1 MIPPQEKT
9 MPPRKS
15 LDIDADLAALQA
27 RADKLR
33 AYQKLMLG
41 ELVLETGV
49 HKLLDADQ
57 IRDALI
63 RARDQAKATPAPQ
76 EDRHDAGGTFPAPP
90 PSTAGSSGQT
100 GPEPARHRPPDLLA
114 GVGPGRAGPRPAP
127 EGASLDRGS

>member
-1 MIPPQEKT
+1 

-33 AYQKLMLG
+33 VEQKLALG
-41 ELVLETGV
+41 ELVLETSV

-57 IRDALI
+57 IRNVLT

-76 EDRHDAGGTFPAPP
+76 EDRQPDAGGTFPSPP
-90 PSTAGSSGQT
+90 VSTAGSSGQT

-114 GVGPGRAGPRPAP
+114 GAAPGRAGPRPAP
-127 EGASLDRGS
+127 QGPGLDQGS

>member
-1 MIPPQEKT
+1 

-27 RADKLR
+27 RADRLR
-33 AYQKLMLG
+33 ADQKLMLG
-41 ELVLETGV
+41 ALVLETGV

-63 RARDQAKATPAPQ
+63 RARDQAKAPAPQ
-76 EDRHDAGGTFPAPP
+76 EDRQPDAGGTFPTPP
-90 PSTAGSSGQT
+90 VSTAGSSGQT

-127 EGASLDRGS
+127 QGPGLDQGS

>member
-1 MIPPQEKT
+1 

-33 AYQKLMLG
+33 ADQKLALG

-57 IRDALI
+57 IRDALL
-63 RARDQAKATPAPQ
+63 RARDQAKAPLSPQ
-76 EDRHDAGGTFPAPP
+76 EDRQPDAGGTFPTTLPI
-90 PSTAGSSGQT
+90 AGSGGDV
-100 GPEPARHRPPDLLA
+100 GPEPTRHRPPDLLA
-114 GVGPGRAGPRPAP
+114 GAAPGRAGPRPAP
-127 EGASLDRGS
+127 QGPGLDQGS

>member
-1 MIPPQEKT
+1 

-33 AYQKLMLG
+33 VDQKLALG

-57 IRDALI
+57 IRDTLL
-63 RARDQAKATPAPQ
+63 RARDQAKATPSPQ
-76 EDRHDAGGTFPAPP
+76 EDRQPDAGGTFPTTPP
-90 PSTAGSSGQT
+90 IAGSPRET
-100 GPEPARHRPPDLLA
+100 GPEPTRHRPPDLLA
-114 GVGPGRAGPRPAP
+114 GAAPGRAGPRPAP
-127 EGASLDRGS
+127 QGTGLDQGS